1 MRRFLVLPLV
11 LALPLMP
18 VDALAGNHKFKTPR
32 GQGVGVGGCP
42 PGLAKKNPPC
52 VPPGQVRSHGY
63 RIGDLFDI
71 QRHDR
76 LEDPWNYG
84 LLGSGPYYR
93 LGKEFIRIDPETFI
107 VLEFLKLL
115 D

>member
-1 MRRFLVLPLV
+1 MRHVLALLLA

-18 VDALAGNHKFKTPR
+18 VDALARNHKFKAVG
-32 GQGVGVGGCP
+32 GQGVGGCP

-52 VPPGQVRSHGY
+52 VPPGQARSHGY
-63 RIGDLFDI
+63 RTGDLFDI
-71 QRHDR
+71 LRHDR
-76 LEDPWNYG
+76 LKDPWNYG
-84 LLGSGPYYR
+84 LLDSGLYYR
-93 LGKEFIRIDPETFI
+93 FGNEFIRVDPETFI

>member
-1 MRRFLVLPLV
+1 MRRFLVLLLA

-18 VDALAGNHKFKTPR
+18 VDALAGHQKFKAAR

-52 VPPGQVRSHGY
+52 VPPGQARSYGY

-71 QRHDR
+71 HRYDR

-93 LGKEFIRIDPETFI
+93 FGNEFIRVDPETLI
-107 VLEFLKLL
+107 VLELLKLL

>member
-1 MRRFLVLPLV
+1 MRRVLAL
-11 LALPLMP
+11 LLTIALPLMP
-18 VDALAGNHKFKTPR
+18 VDALAGNQKSKTNR
-32 GQGVGVGGCP
+32 GKAVGVGGCP

-52 VPPGQVRSHGY
+52 VPPGQARSHGY

-71 QRHDR
+71 LRHDR
-76 LEDPWNYG
+76 LKDPWKYG
-84 LLGSGPYYR
+84 LSGSGPYYR
-93 LGKEFIRIDPETFI
+93 LGNEYIRVDPESSI